1 MKDDFTEVRH
11 PAARVRG
18 EMRPVT
24 QKLFCER
31 PDGFCDCLLDELK
44 RSFGKRRFQRL
55 CEHSRLLQ
63 LPVAELKRKL
73 PHGPVPQS
81 WWKPFLTLQAQQR
94 RLSPGEG
101 LLCSSQGLLKEDAQA
116 MQIAGV
122 RLLEFFS
129 IARSYSRGGQG
140 LIAPQKGPAMS
151 RMNVAVN
158 AALNSARHDTGRC
171 GGRSFQGSCD
181 QRAGWSEVDDHTWA
195 VVCGGTFRMM
205 MHRPSTVA
213 ETDPIQ
219 PLLWQC
225 EGVSFRI
232 ERVPQQHE
240 APVPSQREAHNAH
253 SNETDIEDV
262 TVESEEGSFFIGDF
276 RKQSHHMRK

>member
-1 MKDDFTEVRH
+1 MASPSELWNERRCTGIGWVKLDTDRQKPAQPDGAVRADAAPPEVR
-11 PAARVRG
+11 
-18 EMRPVT
+18 
-24 QKLFCER
+24 C
-31 PDGFCDCLLDELK
+31 
-44 RSFGKRRFQRL
+44 
-55 CEHSRLLQ
+55 
-63 LPVAELKRKL
+63 
-73 PHGPVPQS
+73 
-81 WWKPFLTLQAQQR
+81 
-94 RLSPGEG
+94 
-101 LLCSSQGLLKEDAQA
+101 
-116 MQIAGV
+116 I
-122 RLLEFFS
+122 
-129 IARSYSRGGQG
+129 
-140 LIAPQKGPAMS
+140 
-151 RMNVAVN
+151 
-158 AALNSARHDTGRC
+158 
-171 GGRSFQGSCD
+171 GRSFQGSCD

-262 TVESEEGSFFIGDF
+262 TVESEDVMAHLARGTLAVASRARAIVTFWGSERKSPQSLSPGSFAMDVAKASRRICAQAGKISRRSVEQARQVVFFPLRLYAASGAPKTGQDP
-276 RKQSHHMRK
+276 S